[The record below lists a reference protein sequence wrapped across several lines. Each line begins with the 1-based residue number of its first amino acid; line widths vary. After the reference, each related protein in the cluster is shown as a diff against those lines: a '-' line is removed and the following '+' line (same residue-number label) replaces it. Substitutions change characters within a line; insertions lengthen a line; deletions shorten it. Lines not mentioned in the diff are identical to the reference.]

1 MQAVVE
7 EKAIADVRSAVELG
21 APIDIVL
28 EQVETR

>member
-7 EKAIADVRSAVELG
+7 EKTIADVRSAVELG
-21 APIDIVL
+21 ALIDIVP